1 MYSCSY
7 GNSNVDLLM
16 CFSKVIV
23 PSIVPYSCLLF
34 RTCSAYDCSGLVC
47 FMYRECSLYL
57 CCRLR
62 LVCPMYDNLHVLQ
75 VSLCTPLFSC
85 SFLFLCTFGFVTC
98 CKVLVFLKATRTF
111 VCLNMSVIFLINGL

>member
-23 PSIVPYSCLLF
+23 SSIVPYLYLLF
-34 RTCSAYDCSGLVC
+34 RICSAYDDCGLFC
-47 FMYRECSLYL
+47 FMSRVCSLYL
-57 CCRLR
+57 CCSLR

-75 VSLCTPLFSC
+75 VSLYTPLFRVLLYC
-85 SFLFLCTFGFVTC
+85 CVFFV
-98 CKVLVFLKATRTF
+98 
-111 VCLNMSVIFLINGL
+111 S

>member
-23 PSIVPYSCLLF
+23 SSTVPYSCLLF
-34 RTCSAYDCSGLVC
+34 RICSAYDDCGLFC
-47 FMYRECSLYL
+47 FMYRVCSLYL

-62 LVCPMYDNLHVLQ
+62 FVCPMYDNLQVLQ
-75 VSLCTPLFSC
+75 VSLYTPLF
-85 SFLFLCTFGFVTC
+85 FLPLCIVVYFWFF
-98 CKVLVFLKATRTF
+98 KLL
-111 VCLNMSVIFLINGL
+111 